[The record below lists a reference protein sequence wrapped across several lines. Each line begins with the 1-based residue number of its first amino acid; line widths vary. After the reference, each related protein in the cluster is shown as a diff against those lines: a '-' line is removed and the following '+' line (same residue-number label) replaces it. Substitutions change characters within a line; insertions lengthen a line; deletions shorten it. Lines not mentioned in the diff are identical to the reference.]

1 MNNTTVTLND
11 NLHYLDDIIQYYK
24 HQNVYQVKIFS
35 DFDGFEEY
43 KHTLSIVYPSC
54 KIEGI
59 QFNSGILKRTCYID
73 ILQSKISTVKDS
85 DINTYLI
92 SVDIKAN
99 ISFGSTE
106 NTSGVQFLCG
116 SYSIEEMYNHYRKY
130 DRLECIKLCSSRYVH
145 YLCLYETGYYNDLN
159 YPGIK
164 ENAIVNLKIDEFDR
178 AFETLPQCDYHD
190 IKKDTTFK
198 YLIEQQSIKTIIDE
212 YGDKHDVLV
221 AYVIF
226 DKEIKENTKGE

>member
-11 NLHYLDDIIQYYK
+11 NLHYLDDIIRYYK
-24 HQNVYQVKIFS
+24 HQNVYKVKIFS
-35 DFDGFEEY
+35 DFDGYEEY

-54 KIEGI
+54 KIEDV

-73 ILQSKISTVKDS
+73 ILQSKITTIKDS
-85 DINTYLI
+85 DNNTYFI
-92 SVDIKAN
+92 CIDIKAN

-106 NTSGVQFLCG
+106 NVSGVQFLCG

-130 DRLECIKLCSSRYVH
+130 DRLEYILLSSGRYVQ
-145 YLCLYETGYYNDLN
+145 YECCCNKDFYYRDLN
-159 YPGIK
+159 IK

-178 AFETLPQCDYHD
+178 AFTDTLPKYGCHVN
-190 IKKDTTFK
+190 KKDTTFK
-198 YLIEQQSIKTIIDE
+198 YLIGKQCIKTIIDE

-221 AYVIF
+221 AYIIF